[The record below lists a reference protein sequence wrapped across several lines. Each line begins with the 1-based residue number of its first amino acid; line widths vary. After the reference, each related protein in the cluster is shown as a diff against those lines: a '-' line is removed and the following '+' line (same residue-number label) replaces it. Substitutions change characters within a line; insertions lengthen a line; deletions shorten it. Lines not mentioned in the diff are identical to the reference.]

1 MNQDTK
7 FKTDLM
13 NVVQAYGMT
22 ANTADAKATLI
33 SALTTSLAIAIT
45 ISCDGDK
52 EQIDKVVYG
61 VENFLITSITE
72 MTADIQSKFKRG
84 GK

>member
-7 FKTDLM
+7 FKTDLA

-22 ANTADAKATLI
+22 AHTAEAKATLI
-33 SALTTSLAIAIT
+33 SSLATSLAIAIT

-61 VENFLITSITE
+61 VESFLMASITE
-72 MTADIQSKFKRG
+72 MTNDFKMV
-84 GK
+84 KK

>member
-7 FKTDLM
+7 FKNDLA

-22 ANTADAKATLI
+22 AHTADAKATLI
-33 SALTTSLAIAIT
+33 SALATSLAISIT

-52 EQIDKVVYG
+52 EQIDKIIYG
-61 VENFLITSITE
+61 VENFLIQSITE
-72 MTADIQSKFKRG
+72 MTNDFKRM
-84 GK
+84 KK

>member
-7 FKTDLM
+7 FKNDLA

-22 ANTADAKATLI
+22 AHTADAKATLI

-45 ISCDGDK
+45 ISCEGDK
-52 EQIDKVVYG
+52 EQIDRVVYG
-61 VENFLITSITE
+61 VEGFLMASITE
-72 MTADIQSKFKRG
+72 MTNDFKRV
-84 GK
+84 KK